1 MESQADNASDIA
13 KQVDASPTIK
23 QTGEKSTM
31 KKIVHVVV
39 MLLAAVVFNS
49 SSYAATG
56 YDLEKVRELAD
67 NYLSNVPDNGY
78 HISADDIMK
87 RVESGKDD
95 FIVVDVRETVDKYK
109 AGHIPG
115 SIYINYKDIAKPESL
130 AKLSKD
136 KDILLYCNSGHE
148 ENKAMTVLRLLGY
161 RAFAL
166 KFGYIAL
173 KKEKPTEAVLGAIDN
188 AAKKNYPIER

>member
-1 MESQADNASDIA
+1 MNRI
-13 KQVDASPTIK
+13 
-23 QTGEKSTM
+23 GY
-31 KKIVHVVV
+31 VVV
-39 MLLAAVVFNS
+39 IFLIAVFFNS
-49 SSYAATG
+49 SSHAATS
-56 YDLEKVRELAD
+56 YDLEKVRELSD
-67 NYLSNVPDNGY
+67 NYLSNIPDNGY
-78 HISADDIMK
+78 HVSADDIMK

-95 FIVVDVRETVDKYK
+95 FIIVDVRETADKYK

-166 KFGYIAL
+166 KFGYIAV
-173 KKEKPTEAVLGAIDN
+173 KKEKPTEAVLGVIDN